1 MSIKEAVS
9 QIERVIRCAL
19 RDLCEKDHLTLAQ
32 EIDAAW
38 LEVRK
43 AALKAE
49 NCPNNA
55 ETTDKGILFIP
66 ESPDDVEFKRF
77 TAEFK
82 RSFAELAKRVSQN
95 ETDIM
100 MLWNEVH
107 REKEN
112 SGHEEN

>member
-49 NCPNNA
+49 NRLNNA
-55 ETTDKGILFIP
+55 GATDKGIFIP
-66 ESPDDVEFKRF
+66 ESPDEVEFKRF

-100 MLWNEVH
+100 MLWNEAH

>member
-9 QIERVIRCAL
+9 QIERVIRCAV
-19 RDLCEKDHLTLAQ
+19 RDLSEKDHLTLAQ

-38 LEVRK
+38 VEVREV
-43 AALKAE
+43 ALKAE
-49 NCPNNA
+49 NRLNNA
-55 ETTDKGILFIP
+55 GTTDKGIFIP
-66 ESPDDVEFKRF
+66 KNPNEVEFKRF

-107 REKEN
+107 REKDIN
-112 SGHEEN
+112 GVD